1 MQAFTEY
8 GASVYSGEEE
18 KEENEKLFPVCT
30 NRPITSFVDLQYIT
44 VEAHISN
51 SRLAKHKQ

>member
-8 GASVYSGEEE
+8 GASLYNGEEE

-30 NRPITSFVDLQYIT
+30 TPITSFVGLQYIT